1 MRENEKLVRCPISKS
16 SNRDEFND
24 LCKATGKPCPY
35 YIDEGMSVCKSKTK
49 CLKYFSK
56 NLSGL
61 NLGEVAKLIGSD
73 TQGKSTKTGSHK
85 RSSRAKHRTHTHE
98 AEKAIQ
104 TPEEFMEGLEDA
116 LKKHQEEKA
125 ESASFVEGLEDAL
138 KNRGE
143 TSVED
148 VQEEK
153 GTEDLVS
160 ALEKYKKN

>member
-35 YIDEGMSVCKSKTK
+35 YIDEGMSVCKSKAK

-56 NLSGL
+56 NLSAL
-61 NLGEVAKLIGSD
+61 DWGEVAKLIGSD
-73 TQGKSTKTGSHK
+73 TQGKSSKTDTHK
-85 RSSRAKHRTHTHE
+85 KSSKSKHRRHVDE
-98 AEKAIQ
+98 AEKALQ

-116 LKKHQEEKA
+116 LKKHEEEKA

-138 KNRGE
+138 KNHRE
-143 TSVED
+143 TSTED

-153 GTEDLVS
+153 ETENLVS
-160 ALEKYKKN
+160 ALEKYKKK

>member
-35 YIDEGMSVCKSKTK
+35 YIDEGMSVCKSKAK

-56 NLSGL
+56 NLSVL
-61 NLGEVAKLIGSD
+61 DLGEVAKLIGSG
-73 TQGKSTKTGSHK
+73 TQGKRDKVGTHK
-85 RSSRAKHRTHTHE
+85 KSSKVKHRTHRDE

-116 LKKHQEEKA
+116 LKKYEEEKT
-125 ESASFVEGLEDAL
+125 ESTSFVEGLEDAL
-138 KNRGE
+138 KNHGE
-143 TSVED
+143 TSIDD
-148 VQEEK
+148 VQEEM
-153 GTEDLVS
+153 GTENLVS
-160 ALEKYKKN
+160 ALEKYNKK